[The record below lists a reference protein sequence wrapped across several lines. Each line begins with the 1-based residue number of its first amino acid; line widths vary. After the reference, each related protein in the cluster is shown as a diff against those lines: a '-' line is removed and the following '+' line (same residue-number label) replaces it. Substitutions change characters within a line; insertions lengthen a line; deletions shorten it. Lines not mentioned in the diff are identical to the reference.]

1 MAEKMKTRD
10 SRALIALAVAVGA
23 FGLLQLDSFGPAADV
38 STSSDSIEQLESAF
52 QLAQVKARQKP
63 VAAAELATL
72 EQALARLESQ
82 ALVSATSELAQAEM
96 RTLIG
101 DLLAAEGI
109 AMAGSRFGQIALVGD
124 NYAEIPITV
133 DFNCGIEQFVNLTT
147 AVANSPRLLVTRRIR
162 IRPGAQ
168 ETKAVQVQLT
178 VAGYLPAE
186 RTPDLTKSATGRAA
200 GARL

>member
-23 FGLLQLDSFGPAADV
+23 FGLLQFDFFGPAADV

-109 AMAGSRFGQIALVGD
+109 AMAGSRFGQVTLVGD

-162 IRPGAQ
+162 VRPGAQ

-186 RTPDLTKSATGRAA
+186 RTPDLTKSAAGRAA

>member
-1 MAEKMKTRD
+1 MSTRD
-10 SRALIALAVAVGA
+10 SRALIALAVAVVA
-23 FGLLQLDSFGPAADV
+23 FGLLQLDFFGPAAGA
-38 STSSDSIEQLESAF
+38 SASSGSIGQLESAL
-52 QLAQVKARQKP
+52 QLAQVQARQKP

-72 EQALARLESQ
+72 EGALAKLESQ

-109 AMAGSRFGQIALVGD
+109 AMAGSRFGQVALVGD
-124 NYAEIPITV
+124 DYAEIPITV

-162 IRPGAQ
+162 VRPGAQ
-168 ETKAVQVQLT
+168 ETKSVQVQLT

-186 RTPDLTKSATGRAA
+186 RTPDLAKNVTGRAA